1 MGIRISP
8 ERLTDIERNSCVS
21 KKKAIVYIRLKD
33 GVLDPQGKTIAQ
45 AMGNMGYDE
54 FSSVR
59 SGRFFELECESRP
72 DLDKRIDEVCRRF
85 LSNPVIE
92 SYRVEMTS

>member
-1 MGIRISP
+1 MKG
-8 ERLTDIERNSCVS
+8 NKVA
-21 KKKAIVYIRLKD
+21 KAKAVVYVRLKN

-45 AMGNMGYDE
+45 ALGNMGYTE

-72 DLDKRIDEVCRRF
+72 DLQKRLDEICAK
-85 LSNPVIE
+85 LLANPVIE
-92 SYRVEMTS
+92 EYRVEMLP